1 MAQEKS
7 QIEKEKEFKQKNIII
22 NFADYDFEDF
32 IETLVEMA
40 TSENEEPLSVLGVP
54 KATQMVLDR
63 HKISD
68 QQVWDNFKKL
78 LKNTK
83 VNDLLRYQ
91 KFFDIQDKAL
101 QDNLS
106 KEIIDAFVCLVNKED
121 LMHALEIK
129 HLISQEDFDNLLQ
142 NKINDKVQSLFV
154 KYIQAGEM
162 NLFENLIKIFDLQDT
177 KYIPLDNTELALKGI
192 SSCLDNSNMDGFV
205 KIKDTFK
212 LSTQEIFRNNILR
225 AKAFK
230 LLGNNLEQGEFKE
243 FSKKYKLFQLDKKEI
258 IIDDQLRESALKGI
272 DKNLKTSYNSAQ
284 AILIKEF
291 FNFSMK
297 ELDKI

>member
-1 MAQEKS
+1 
-7 QIEKEKEFKQKNIII
+7 
-22 NFADYDFEDF
+22 
-32 IETLVEMA
+32 
-40 TSENEEPLSVLGVP
+40 
-54 KATQMVLDR
+54 
-63 HKISD
+63 
-68 QQVWDNFKKL
+68 
-78 LKNTK
+78 
-83 VNDLLRYQ
+83 
-91 KFFDIQDKAL
+91 L

-192 SSCLDNSNMDGFV
+192 SSCLDNSNMDGFA
-205 KIKDTFK
+205 KIKEIFK

-243 FSKKYKLFQLDKKEI
+243 FSKKYKLFQLDKDELI
-258 IIDDQLRESALKGI
+258 SDDQLRESALKGI

>member
-1 MAQEKS
+1 
-7 QIEKEKEFKQKNIII
+7 
-22 NFADYDFEDF
+22 
-32 IETLVEMA
+32 MA

-63 HKISD
+63 HKLSD

-192 SSCLDNSNMDGFV
+192 SSCLDNSNMDGFA
-205 KIKDTFK
+205 KIKEIFK

-243 FSKKYKLFQLDKKEI
+243 FSKKYKLFQFDKYELI
-258 IIDDQLRESALKGI
+258 SDDQLRESALKGI